1 LSDVTELTPEILASV
16 ELHRAEAAR
25 KVLALYN
32 AVTVL
37 MLLGIA
43 GLAVYSF
50 RLGPLVGTGAETS
63 FGLAAA
69 AMFLM
74 GALLVH
80 LADRTY
86 RVWPLGRRFRPAT
99 PPPATPRAAASVLTW
114 LIVLA
119 AALGIAY
126 VVAQL
131 LM

>member
-1 LSDVTELTPEILASV
+1 MSDVTELTPEMLASV
-16 ELHRAEAAR
+16 EAHRSAAAR
-25 KVLALYN
+25 KVLALYQ
-32 AVTVL
+32 AVTIL

-43 GLAVYSF
+43 GLALYSF
-50 RLGPLVGTGAETS
+50 KLGPLVGTGAESS
-63 FGLAAA
+63 FGFAAA

-99 PPPATPRAAASVLTW
+99 PPPATPRAAASFLAWIV
-114 LIVLA
+114 VLA

-131 LM
+131 FM